1 MKRTRDDLAF
11 WQRHLDQWRTS
22 GLTQEA
28 YCRQRDLS
36 FTIFARYRNRINRER
51 KVGVAADVAFISVTV
66 KRIH

>member
-1 MKRTRDDLAF
+1 MKRTRDDRAF

-51 KVGVAADVAFISVTV
+51 KVGVAADVAFISMTV